1 MFRLSLQLLLLL
13 HAALNHLI
21 QMFCLQLLWAMRIP
35 ATTTAATSN
44 GNGNKRRNNNIPV
57 PAPMSAWPGLAWL
70 GLASTISCPC
80 KLFVDN
86 FVCYKSPRAS
96 VRTIQASPEAN
107 SSAPF
112 APRQCCSSPLAVSV
126 QQSVKERAVTIHK
139 TEEGEG
145 TEDGAGR
152 SVFWALLNC
161 RSNDC
166 KWLEF
171 ESGFG
176 FILAP

>member
-1 MFRLSLQLLLLL
+1 
-13 HAALNHLI
+13 
-21 QMFCLQLLWAMRIP
+21 MRIP

-57 PAPMSAWPGLAWL
+57 PAPLSAWPGLAWP
-70 GLASTISCPC
+70 GLTSTISCPC

-112 APRQCCSSPLAVSV
+112 RPPTVLQFPIGSQRPAKRKRARCHDTQD
-126 QQSVKERAVTIHK
+126 KRERK
-139 TEEGEG
+139 GG
-145 TEDGAGR
+145 GDGAER
-152 SVFWALLNC
+152 LLGPAQ
-161 RSNDC
+161 
-166 KWLEF
+166 LP
-171 ESGFG
+171 
-176 FILAP
+176 L

>member
-1 MFRLSLQLLLLL
+1 
-13 HAALNHLI
+13 
-21 QMFCLQLLWAMRIP
+21 MRIP

-44 GNGNKRRNNNIPV
+44 GNKRRNNNIPG
-57 PAPMSAWPGLAWL
+57 PAPLSAWH

-107 SSAPF
+107 SSLPF
-112 APRQCCSSPLAVSV
+112 PRQCKSVLGPVCSPPIEVSV

-139 TEEGEG
+139 TQRE
-145 TEDGAGR
+145 TEKGAGG
-152 SVFWALLNC
+152 SFGPCSIAALMTATW
-161 RSNDC
+161 S
-166 KWLEF
+166 
-171 ESGFG
+171 ST
-176 FILAP
+176 LASSLP